1 MTNWWGDIVLVDLVE
16 DEVEVCWDGGE
27 SGLDEVN
34 EDVNGVGIYSGT
46 FVAAGM
52 EDGVTYVAGER
63 VWLGWRWFGRVLLG
77 GDWWGV

>member
-1 MTNWWGDIVLVDLVE
+1 LGWEIILIDLVE

-27 SGLDEVN
+27 SGLDKVYK
-34 EDVNGVGIYSGT
+34 DVDGVSIDSCT

-63 VWLGWRWFGRVLLG
+63 VWLGWRWFGREVLG

>member
-1 MTNWWGDIVLVDLVE
+1 MIDLVE

-27 SGLDEVN
+27 SGLDKVN

-52 EDGVTYVAGER
+52 EDGGTDVAREGIR
-63 VWLGWRWFGRVLLG
+63 LGGRWFGRVMLC
-77 GDWWGV
+77 GDWLGV

>member
-1 MTNWWGDIVLVDLVE
+1 MVDLVE
-16 DEVEVCWDGGE
+16 DEVEVCWDVWE
-27 SGLDEVN
+27 FGLDEVN

-63 VWLGWRWFGRVLLG
+63 VWLGWRWFGREVLG